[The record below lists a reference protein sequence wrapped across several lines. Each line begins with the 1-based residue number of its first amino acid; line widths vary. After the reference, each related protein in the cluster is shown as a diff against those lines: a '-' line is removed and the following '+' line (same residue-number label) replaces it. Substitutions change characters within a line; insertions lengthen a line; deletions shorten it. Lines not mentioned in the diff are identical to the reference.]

1 MGTTQKKS
9 WFILINLLLIFNFL
23 AVIAILCSYG
33 AQYIDPR
40 DSWLFALFGLLYPY
54 LLMLNICF
62 VIIWLFLR
70 KKYSLIS
77 LCTILLG
84 WPQISAMI
92 TLPSDNPVLLPGQNI
107 NLTTWN
113 VHGFAGRNNFI
124 SGSVRSEI
132 IEYISAENPDLL
144 CFQEFHIH
152 EADFIPVLRRMSNA
166 WALPYDYEKDYY
178 NPDHENGF
186 NGIAT
191 FSRYPIIHKGY
202 LEQQPKK
209 CFGIYTDICLGK
221 DTIRI
226 FNVHLASLRLGQ
238 KDVDFYYQ
246 LKKTETENI
255 DLKAGLFS
263 ILKKLKQ
270 AFLIRA
276 AETDVLIK
284 AVGQSPYPAIICGD
298 MNDSPFSYTYRQLT
312 ISLTDAYHEA
322 GEGFFGSTYDGAMP
336 NYRIDYILYNKHFK
350 AFSYKK
356 ADVNFSDHYPVSGL
370 IMVVK

>member
-1 MGTTQKKS
+1 MGTNQKRT
-9 WFILINLLLIFNFL
+9 WQILINLLLIFNFL

-33 AQYIDPR
+33 AKYIDPR
-40 DSWLFALFGLLYPY
+40 DFWLFSLFGLLYPY
-54 LLMLNICF
+54 LLLLNICF
-62 VIIWLFLR
+62 VIMWLFLR
-70 KKYSLIS
+70 NKYSLIS
-77 LCTILLG
+77 LFTILLG
-84 WPQISAMI
+84 WPQISAMM
-92 TLPSDNPVLLPGQNI
+92 TLPSENPVLLPGQNI

-113 VHGFAGRNNFI
+113 VHGFAGQMNVRGNVRAEI
-124 SGSVRSEI
+124 VEYLSV
-132 IEYISAENPDLL
+132 ENPDLL
-144 CFQEFHIH
+144 CLQEIHIY
-152 EADFIPVLRRMSNA
+152 EADFIPVLRKMSNA

-178 NPDHENGF
+178 NPDRENGF

-255 DLKAGLFS
+255 DVKAGLFS

-270 AFLIRA
+270 AFLVRA
-276 AETDVLIK
+276 AETDILIK
-284 AVGQSPYPAIICGD
+284 AVDQSPYPTIICGD

-336 NYRIDYILYNKHFK
+336 NYRIDYILYDKHFK